1 MMTTDRAKQIL
12 ACYGG
17 SYEQWPID
25 ERLALQQLLLSNA
38 GLLKAQQQ
46 ALYLDKKLEQLFAN
60 TQMIETRQLEQK
72 ILMNLPNRQYVSRP
86 QTSNKFLNMKG
97 WLNHII
103 NPAKTISA
111 MALMLILAI
120 SSFQFIANQSDTRPV
135 SIHMEDELWL
145 MAEAFEQSEELEL
158 LAILEPELVDADL
171 EIL

>member
-1 MMTTDRAKQIL
+1 MTTDRAKQIL

-17 SYEQWPID
+17 SFEQWPID
-25 ERLALQQLLLSNA
+25 ERLALQQLLSSNA
-38 GLLKAQQQ
+38 GLLKARQQ
-46 ALYLDKKLEQLFAN
+46 ALYLDNKLEQLFAN
-60 TQMIETRQLEQK
+60 AQMIETRQLEQK
-72 ILMNLPNRQYVSRP
+72 ILLNLPNRQSVSRP

-97 WLNHII
+97 WLNHVI

-111 MALMLILAI
+111 MALIVLAI
-120 SSFQFIANQSDTRPV
+120 SSFQFIANQSATHPD

-158 LAILEPELVDADL
+158 LTILEPELIDADL

>member
-17 SYEQWPID
+17 SFEQWPID
-25 ERLALQQLLLSNA
+25 ERLALQQLLSSNA
-38 GLLKAQQQ
+38 GLLKARQQ
-46 ALYLDKKLEQLFAN
+46 ALYLDNKLEQLFAN
-60 TQMIETRQLEQK
+60 AQMIETRQLEQK
-72 ILMNLPNRQYVSRP
+72 ILLNLPNRQSVSRP

-97 WLNHII
+97 WLNHVI

-111 MALMLILAI
+111 MALIVLAI
-120 SSFQFIANQSDTRPV
+120 SSFQFIANQSATHPD

-158 LAILEPELVDADL
+158 LTILEPELIDADL

>member
-17 SYEQWPID
+17 SFEQWPID
-25 ERLALQQLLLSNA
+25 ERLALQQLLSSNA

-97 WLNHII
+97 WLNHVI

-111 MALMLILAI
+111 MALIVLAI
-120 SSFQFIANQSDTRPV
+120 SSFQFIANQSDTHPV

-158 LAILEPELVDADL
+158 LTILEPELIDADL

>member
-17 SYEQWPID
+17 SFEQWPID
-25 ERLALQQLLLSNA
+25 ERLALQQLLSSNA
-38 GLLKAQQQ
+38 GLLKAQQP

-97 WLNHII
+97 WLNHVI

-111 MALMLILAI
+111 MALIVLAI
-120 SSFQFIANQSDTRPV
+120 SSFQFIANQSDTHPV

-158 LAILEPELVDADL
+158 LTILEPELIDADL